1 MIRGAQSKRS
11 PIVNCKR
18 LILRQFF
25 DMQMI
30 LPRVKEERNLH
41 TEVNEN
47 VYVYM
52 KDCILAEYLVLQD
65 VEYLQ
70 NFSELINV

>member
-1 MIRGAQSKRS
+1 
-11 PIVNCKR
+11 
-18 LILRQFF
+18 
-25 DMQMI
+25 MQMI

-47 VYVYM
+47 VYFYM
-52 KDCILAEYLVLQD
+52 KECILAEYLILQD